1 MSSAFKARFAGGLAA
16 AVVLVGSSRS
26 ALAVNCKELPAPI
39 YGVGGSAP
47 KPLFAKLAKA
57 LTGASPTQT
66 LVYQA
71 PGACFGPNAIIA
83 GTKMTGT
90 ASYWDAAGKELS
102 CTLALTG
109 EDPDFGAGGTFAS
122 ECPGITA
129 LPAGVGDFIGPV
141 QPYDFV
147 VPKA

>member
-16 AVVLVGSSRS
+16 AAVIVGSSRS
-26 ALAVNCKELPAPI
+26 ALALNCKDLPAPI

-47 KPLFAKLAKA
+47 KPLFAKLAWA
-57 LTGASPTQT
+57 LSGASPTQT

-90 ASYWDAAGKELS
+90 ASYWDNTGKELS

-109 EDPDFGAGGTFAS
+109 EDPDFGAGGTLLPSDFGISACVQAQHEHHQESQGSAS
-122 ECPGITA
+122 S
-129 LPAGVGDFIGPV
+129 
-141 QPYDFV
+141 
-147 VPKA
+147 